1 MCVHC
6 LQAIASQKAV
16 GSAQQS
22 SVQHETTGP
31 YALPKETVDK
41 DQGVARYLYNY

>member
-1 MCVHC
+1 MYVHC

-31 YALPKETVDK
+31 YALPNETVDK
-41 DQGVARYLYNY
+41 DQGVARYLYT